1 MQGFLPPAKAG
12 QTVGCGLAQGR
23 DPEAAEAAASRDF
36 PATERAELKAHHKPR
51 LTLDSRETRG
61 KPWVSALPALTRLAM
76 QRKAVLLAVALLL
89 VLAAFSQVPRLI
101 HALPTVTI
109 KPRMAHID
117 PLVRTGVKI
126 TAITALVSRF
136 TEQLH

>member
-1 MQGFLPPAKAG
+1 
-12 QTVGCGLAQGR
+12 
-23 DPEAAEAAASRDF
+23 
-36 PATERAELKAHHKPR
+36 
-51 LTLDSRETRG
+51 
-61 KPWVSALPALTRLAM
+61 M